1 MQTRPLSAHAALG
14 AGRLR
19 PRPLPP
25 GGTIA
30 VVSPASP
37 VVVRQPLASAQRW
50 LAELGYGVRFSAHFN
65 WRRGYTAGTP
75 EERAH
80 DLEAAF
86 ADPDVDAVL
95 CLCGGHGAAQLLR
108 HLDYDLI
115 AENPKPFVGFSDIT
129 VLHAAIGRESGLV
142 TFWGPMF
149 AQLGTAADA
158 TRQGM
163 VSALTKIG
171 PLGPVAPSEPSAR
184 TLVDGVAEGEL
195 VGGTL
200 SLLSSLLGTPWEP
213 DTAGKVLLIED
224 VGEEPC
230 RVDRFL
236 THLLNAGK
244 LDECA
249 GICLSE
255 FTNCTQRTVHT
266 RWAGDSLTLDEV
278 FAQAIEPLGIPAIY
292 GHPLGHGPRLATVP
306 LGVRARLDAGKGRL
320 SLVEGALEEV

>member
-1 MQTRPLSAHAALG
+1 MQTRSLSAQAPLTS
-14 AGRLR
+14 GRVR

-37 VVVRQPLASAQRW
+37 VVDREPLAEAQGW
-50 LAELGYGVRFSAHFN
+50 LEERGYAVRFSAHFN
-65 WRRGYTAGTP
+65 RRLGYTAGTP
-75 EERAH
+75 EERAF

-95 CLCGGHGAAQLLR
+95 CLAGGHGAAQLLR

-115 AENPKPFVGFSDIT
+115 AETPKPFVGFSDIT

-149 AQLGTAADA
+149 AQLGTAGDA
-158 TRQGM
+158 TREGM
-163 VSALTKIG
+163 VGALTKTG

-184 TLVDGVAEGEL
+184 TLVDGIAEGEL

-200 SLLSSLLGTPWEP
+200 SLLSSLLGTPWEL

-244 LDECA
+244 LDRCA
-249 GICLSE
+249 GICLAE
-255 FTNCTQRTVHT
+255 FMNCTQRTVCT
-266 RWAGDSLTLDEV
+266 RWAGESLTLDEV
-278 FAQAIEPLGIPAIY
+278 FAQVIEPLGIPAIY
-292 GHPLGHGPRLATVP
+292 GHPLGHGPRLVTVP

-320 SLVEGALEEV
+320 SFVEGALEEV